1 MRGRIFQVCV
11 SCSSII
17 AHSSAADLPSAEL
30 KLAIC
35 IMTWDQ
41 LHIYTHTHTRRV
53 WATWRRFLFS
63 PGIDLGR
70 EFQCFLIFRS
80 SWTLSLARHSHIL
93 HLTRHTAAVIE
104 SVFITSPSLDE
115 DLSPTFDHQHDDH
128 NTTRISFHIF
138 IFLLSFF
145 SIFIKSDNREGI
157 GQTNSTDFFLFLDN
171 QLPLHD
177 SLSVSMDIYWCSSG
191 LAGRKGVKSS

>member
-1 MRGRIFQVCV
+1 MDAWEDFSSVCELLFHHSSLV
-11 SCSSII
+11 SGWSSIRWTQI
-17 AHSSAADLPSAEL
+17 GN
-30 KLAIC
+30 
-35 IMTWDQ
+35 
-41 LHIYTHTHTRRV
+41 LHHDMRSITYLYTHTRRV